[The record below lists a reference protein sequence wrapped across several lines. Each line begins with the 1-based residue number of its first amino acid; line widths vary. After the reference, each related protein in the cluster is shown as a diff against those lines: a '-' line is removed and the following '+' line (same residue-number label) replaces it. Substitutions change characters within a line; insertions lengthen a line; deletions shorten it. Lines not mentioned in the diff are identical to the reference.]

1 MKTKQ
6 EDLPYI
12 SLGKEVEHEPIAG
25 LAWVQDFTRTG
36 AFEVL
41 EACMLQAL
49 IRCLRNALARA
60 LT

>member
-1 MKTKQ
+1 MKNKQ
-6 EDLPYI
+6 EDLPHV
-12 SLGKEVEHEPIAG
+12 SLREEVEHEPIAG

-49 IRCLRNALARA
+49 IGCLRDALARA